1 MTKQIKLNETATMT
15 SLEIAELTGKRHDH
29 VIRDIGELISHYK
42 RGHPKLGVSSTA
54 PVEQFP
60 KLEESTYKNSQ
71 NKSQP
76 MFILDQ
82 DATLDLVMGYSRELR
97 IKVRMRMRELEAQV
111 AAKQSEQVGW
121 NKHRSQ
127 GKLARSQETVAI
139 KEFIAYA
146 KGQGSKSP
154 ERYYINLT
162 EMVNKQLF
170 DREGKSTN
178 WREEMD
184 GFQLMY
190 VGVAEAAVE
199 KALLEGIEKGM
210 PYKDIF
216 KLAKQRVIVIMS
228 ALNKTPL
235 VGTKLLTQ

>member
-1 MTKQIKLNETATMT
+1 MSKQIKLNETATMT
-15 SLEIAELTGKRHDH
+15 SLEIAELTGKEHAK
-29 VIRDIGELISHYK
+29 VLVEIRKLVAHYEVSHATRGVANGVNFPDITK
-42 RGHPKLGVSSTA
+42 
-54 PVEQFP
+54 
-60 KLEESTYKNSQ
+60 STYRDSQ
-71 NKSQP
+71 NKP
-76 MFILDQ
+76 RTMFVLDQ

-97 IKVRMRMRELEAQV
+97 IKIRMRMRELEA
-111 AAKQSEQVGW
+111 ALATKQSERVGW
-121 NKHRSQ
+121 NKHRTQ
-127 GKLARSQETVAI
+127 GKLARTQETVAI
-139 KEFIAYA
+139 KEFVAYA
-146 KGQGSKSP
+146 KGQGSGSA

-190 VGVAEAAVE
+190 VGVAEAAIE

-210 PYKDIF
+210 PYKEIF

-235 VGTKLLTQ
+235 VGTKLLTGTK